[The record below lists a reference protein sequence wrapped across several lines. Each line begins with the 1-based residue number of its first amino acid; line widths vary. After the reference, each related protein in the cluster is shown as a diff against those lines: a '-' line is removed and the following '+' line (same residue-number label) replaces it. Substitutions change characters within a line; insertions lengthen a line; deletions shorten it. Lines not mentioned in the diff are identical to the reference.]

1 MLIIKNI
8 FFIVSFKIEK
18 NKQKNIHMRRTL
30 FLIKRPRCTMDNLQW
45 LSSDE
50 KEVSLFSDEK
60 EDSSNSI
67 VRSPEKITKFV
78 QVESIRLKKKPF
90 IGTEEN
96 RLRYVEEK
104 QKELLD
110 EKDDILKTEDTGKM
124 FEMAICL
131 AYNIPY
137 DGKYK
142 YSMSIPTRLKS
153 RLVKLT
159 ELFPK
164 CYHTAKRGS
173 RYDFTSVDNS
183 EFHLSAKTTK
193 KGVGKVAPQVIG
205 QSQPEKFC
213 KMLDIPFSTIDNLKE
228 YLQKNMSSVLYKME
242 NYTFDCPNI
251 YYNEGTNEITY
262 ICKLEDKPIKWEEY
276 EYVWTCNWE
285 LWTNSSTLKI
295 KTPKGYVSLVEFQ
308 FHTKSRTN
316 MAIRWFYENVLNTF
330 KGHFEMVSL

>member
-1 MLIIKNI
+1 
-8 FFIVSFKIEK
+8 
-18 NKQKNIHMRRTL
+18 MRRSL
-30 FLIKRPRCTMDNLQW
+30 FLIKRPRCTMENLQW

-50 KEVSLFSDEK
+50 KEVSLSGDEK
-60 EDSSNSI
+60 QDSI
-67 VRSPEKITKFV
+67 VLSAERVIKTLQK
-78 QVESIRLKKKPF
+78 VEGVRLKKRPF
-90 IGTEEN
+90 IGTEES

-104 QKELLD
+104 QREESD
-110 EKDDILKTEDTGKM
+110 EKDDTLKTEDTGKM

-142 YSMSIPTRLKS
+142 YSMVIPTRLKN
-153 RLVKLT
+153 RLMKLT

-164 CYHTAKRGS
+164 CFHTAKRGS
-173 RYDFTSVDNS
+173 RYDFTSVENS
-183 EFHLSAKTTK
+183 EIHLSAKTTK

-213 KMLDIPFSTIDNLKE
+213 EMLEIPFSTIDKLKE
-228 YLQKNMSSVLYKME
+228 YLQTNMSSILSKME

-262 ICKLEDKPIKWEEY
+262 IRKLENKQIKWDEY
-276 EYVWTCNWE
+276 EYEWTCKWE

-295 KTPKGYVSLVEFQ
+295 KTSKGFISLAEFQ

-316 MAIRWFYENVLNTF
+316 MAIRWCYQNVLNIF
-330 KGHFEMVSL
+330 KDYFEMVSL